1 MRSISQ
7 NGGSWFVRSV
17 SLCAL
22 LAGCEIGGE
31 TITVP
36 PLDAAMSD
44 PAAPFV
50 CTSEA
55 SRRCVG
61 NKHFSCKRYEE
72 FLEVVELNCGDTAQI
87 CDVERVCLNCSPN
100 THRCQPCEPG
110 DLECDPNQTQA
121 CKSDGSAWENEERCN
136 LEEGEACYD
145 GTCGNMCKRAE
156 TDRSYVG
163 CTFFAADLDNAAIDD
178 RNNAAVQQFAVA
190 VANPHDVPVDVTVE
204 INDGA
209 FGGDT
214 DARLLSEV
222 TVPPGSL
229 EVFELPQ
236 REVDGSS
243 EGELN
248 DGTHSALSS
257 NAFRVH
263 SSHPITAYQFNPLEN
278 VNVFSNDA
286 SLLLPTSA
294 IGNEY
299 TVISWPQTIGHSNNP
314 ENDFDSTSDRED
326 LRAFLTIVGT
336 AAGTDLTVT
345 LGPMATSVVALSGG
359 GTLGPGEQLDL
370 ELGPYDVV
378 NLESQG
384 LNVDFTGTLIS
395 ATQPVTVF
403 VGSEASDVPR
413 FGTYATRQCCADHL
427 EEQLFPDSVAGT
439 HFSVARMP
447 PRTRALAQAARDG
460 QVIDIAVTDEP
471 EWVRVIAL
479 TGPTEIVTS
488 LPEPDDLFM
497 LDKGQDRIM
506 RADQDF
512 ELNASSRVAVLQAL
526 PSQGVTG
533 IPRQYPGGDPSIIAV
548 PPIQQYRRDYIFL
561 TPDKYAFDFVVITA
575 EANAVVLL
583 DDEPVE
589 DRCDKPT
596 PADGIERQNGDPE
609 PERVIYRCQLSF
621 PEITSGPLGSTFPGD
636 QHDGVHTVVS
646 NREVGIVVYG
656 FDRFVSY
663 AYVGGLDLD
672 ILQ

>member
-1 MRSISQ
+1 MRFTSA
-7 NGGSWFVRSV
+7 N
-17 SLCAL
+17 SLL
-22 LAGCEIGGE
+22 LVCLSGLLGGCEIGGE

-36 PLDAAMSD
+36 PLDAAMLD
-44 PAAPFV
+44 PAAPFA
-50 CTSEA
+50 CTSED
-55 SRRCVG
+55 SRLCVG
-61 NKHFSCKRYEE
+61 NKHYSCKRYEE
-72 FLEVVELNCGDTAQI
+72 FLEVVPVDCAEQGEI
-87 CDVERVCLNCSPN
+87 CDLERVCIKCSPN
-100 THRCQPCEPG
+100 THRCQPCDPG
-110 DLECDPNQTQA
+110 DLDCDPNQTQV
-121 CKSDGSAWENEERCN
+121 CKSDGSAWEDDVLCN

-145 GTCGNMCKRAE
+145 GSCENMCVRAE

-209 FGGDT
+209 FGEAT
-214 DARLLSEV
+214 QARLLTEV

-243 EGELN
+243 AGALN

-257 NAFRVH
+257 NAFRIH
-263 SSHPITAYQFNPLEN
+263 STHPITAYQFNPLEN

-294 IGNEY
+294 IGEDY
-299 TVISWPQTIGHSNNP
+299 TVIAWPQTIGHSDNP

-345 LGPMATSVVALSGG
+345 LGAQATTIVRPNGG
-359 GTLGPGEQLDL
+359 GTLGPGDQVKY

-378 NLESQG
+378 NLETQG
-384 LNVDFTGTLIS
+384 LNVDFTGTLVS

-439 HFSVARMP
+439 YFSIARMP
-447 PRTRALAQAARDG
+447 ARTLALSNSAAEG
-460 QVIDIAVTDEP
+460 ETIDVAFADEP

-479 TGPTEIVTS
+479 SGSTEIVTS
-488 LPEPDDLFM
+488 LPEPDDLFT
-497 LDKGQDRIM
+497 LEQGEDRIM

-512 ELNASSRVAVLQAL
+512 VLEANRRVAVLQAL

-533 IPRQYPGGDPSIIAV
+533 IPRQFPGGDPSIITV
-548 PPIQQYRRDYIFL
+548 PPVQQYRRDYIFL

-583 DDEPVE
+583 DDVSVE
-589 DRCDKPT
+589 DRCDRPA
-596 PADGIERQNGDPE
+596 PADGIERQAGDPE
-609 PERVIYRCQLSF
+609 PERVVYRCQLSF
-621 PEITSGPLGSTFPGD
+621 PEITTGSLGETRPGN

-646 NREVGIVVYG
+646 DREVGIVVYG